1 MLKSLL
7 IGMDGSDDGRP
18 VLELGLRWAKRF
30 DALAVGIAVVDEPG
44 ILTSEAVLF
53 TGGHHWHTTD
63 TAAPRLSHSRHR
75 AEETLEQFARRCGEA
90 GVTWRT
96 LEGVGSPYV
105 QILMEA
111 QYFDLILLGLETHFD
126 YGHEGEPDETL
137 SKVLRD
143 SPRPVVAV
151 PKAPGGDESVVVA
164 YDGSLQAS
172 RTLYAFEASGLGR
185 SQEIHVVSVAPDTRD
200 AAVTANRA
208 VGFLRLHGIEA
219 TSEPVGS
226 PSPAAELIL
235 GKVRDF
241 KAGLLVMGAYG
252 QPALREFFLGSVTR
266 SVLKATPVPVFCY
279 H

>member
-7 IGMDGSDDGRP
+7 IGLDGSDDSRP

-44 ILTSEAVLF
+44 ILTSAAVRF
-53 TGGHHWHTTD
+53 AGGHHWHTAD
-63 TAAPRLSHSRHR
+63 AAAPRLSHSRHR
-75 AEETLEQFARRCGEA
+75 VKQTLEQFVRRCGDA
-90 GVTWRT
+90 SVTCRT
-96 LEGVGSPYV
+96 LEDVGSPYI

-111 QYFDLILLGLETHFD
+111 QRFDLVLLGLETHFD
-126 YGHEGEPDETL
+126 YGHEGKPDETL

-143 SPRPVVAV
+143 SSRPVVAV
-151 PKAPGGDESVVVA
+151 PKALGGDESVVVA

-172 RTLYAFEASGLGR
+172 RTLYAFESSGLGR
-185 SQEIHVVSVAPDTRD
+185 SQNVHVVSVALDTRD
-200 AAVTANRA
+200 AAAIADRA
-208 VGFLRLHGIEA
+208 VGFLRLHEIEA

-226 PSPAAELIL
+226 PSPVAELIL
-235 GKVRDF
+235 DKARDF

-252 QPALREFFLGSVTR
+252 QPVLREFFLGSVTR
-266 SVLKATPVPVFCY
+266 SVLKESTVPVFCY